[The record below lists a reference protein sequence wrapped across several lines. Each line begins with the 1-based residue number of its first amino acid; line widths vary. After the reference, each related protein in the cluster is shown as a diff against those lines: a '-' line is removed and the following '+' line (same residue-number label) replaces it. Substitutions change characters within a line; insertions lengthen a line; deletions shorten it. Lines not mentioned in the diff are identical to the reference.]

1 MRRLP
6 LILQTEATECGLAC
20 LAMISGF
27 YGHHI
32 DLGTLR
38 RRYPVSLRGVT
49 LRALID
55 IAAHLDLTSRSL
67 RFDLE
72 QLGDLRL
79 PVILHWDMNHFVVVK
94 QVSKNSIVIHDP
106 ASGVKRMPVS
116 EASLHITGVALELMP
131 TTSFTQKDE
140 RKTLPFSVF
149 WQQHLGVGHA
159 LTQILALSVV
169 LEVLVVVSPLYLQL
183 TMDQVIA
190 MGDANLLVVL
200 AAGFGLLAVLQVAI
214 TTLRSTIM
222 LIVQNALHYR
232 IGARLFHHLIRL
244 PLAYFEKRHIGDVLS
259 RFTSIEPIR
268 NLIAEGM
275 VATLV
280 DGVMAFV
287 TLCMIFVYSVVLGV
301 VVIAAFL
308 AAIRLVMFR
317 MFWQRSDAAIRSKAK
332 QDSMFVETIRAVQ
345 SLKLFNRE
353 SEQEGAW
360 LNRYTAFIN
369 ASMRL
374 GRLQITYKAINDTI
388 FALEN
393 IISIY
398 LAARFAL
405 DGALTVGMIFAFIA
419 YKRNFSEKASLL
431 VEKVIEFRILGL
443 HLERLADIALTPLER
458 DHDRPLD
465 YGRRIVG
472 KIELRD
478 VYFRYA
484 DTEPFILQKINLTV
498 DAGQSLTLM
507 GPSGGGKTTLI
518 KIMLG
523 LLEPTSGEVLIDDI
537 PLAAIGVRTYREY
550 IAAVMQEDHLLSGS
564 IADNICFFDPAFD
577 HEHMLRCAKLAC
589 IHDEIMCMAMA
600 YNTLIGDMGSTLSG
614 GQKQRLLLA
623 RALYRRPHILFM
635 DEGTAHLDVE
645 MARIIGEH
653 LRRLPIT
660 RINVAHRP
668 EAMSSADSV
677 LVLTDS
683 RFIPIPKRATQP

>member
-1 MRRLP
+1 
-6 LILQTEATECGLAC
+6 
-20 LAMISGF
+20 MISGF

-55 IAAHLDLTSRSL
+55 IAAHLDLSSRSV

-72 QLGDLRL
+72 QIGDLRL
-79 PVILHWDMNHFVVVK
+79 PVILHWDMNHFVVLK
-94 QVSKNSIVIHDP
+94 QVSKNSIVIHNP
-106 ASGVKRMPVS
+106 ASGVKRMPLS

-159 LTQILALSVV
+159 LIQILALSVV
-169 LEVLVVVSPLYLQL
+169 LEILVVVSPLYLQL

-268 NLIAEGM
+268 NLIAEGV
-275 VATLV
+275 VAALI
-280 DGVMAFV
+280 DGVMAIA
-287 TLCMIFVYSVVLGV
+287 TLCMIFIYSVVLGV

-308 AAIRLVMFR
+308 VYAATRLVMFR
-317 MFWQRSDAAIRSKAK
+317 MFWERSDAAIRSKAN

-405 DGALTVGMIFAFIA
+405 DGVLTVGMIFAFIA

-431 VEKVIEFRILGL
+431 VEKVIEYRILGL

-465 YGRRIVG
+465 HGRRIIG

-478 VYFRYA
+478 VCFRYA

-523 LLEPTSGEVLIDDI
+523 LLQPTSGEVLIDDI
-537 PLAAIGVRTYREY
+537 PLAAVGVRTYREC
-550 IAAVMQEDHLLSGS
+550 IGAVMQEDHLLSGS

-577 HEHMLRCAKLAC
+577 HERMLRCAKLAC

-623 RALYRRPHILFM
+623 RALYRRPRILFM

-668 EAMSSADSV
+668 EAMNGADSV
-677 LVLTDS
+677 LVLADS
-683 RFIPIPKRATQP
+683 RFISVAKRASRG